1 MLAPLPASLTQPSP
15 HFYRAATLAP
25 LYALLAGLGA
35 DLIWSALAR
44 VRQHMARRAAQAAVA
59 VTFAAAL
66 AWQFSSWYSD
76 YLQRYPRQQARENQ
90 DGLLDAMQ
98 RMAIHAPSFEQRWIS
113 YDDINEP
120 YIYLLAARPLPPAE
134 LQRQIAVTRRPGH
147 FNAITHI
154 GAYRFVDMEAE
165 GVPDQLPT
173 LEAIPD
179 QFGGPAYVLQRWQKG
194 GQPILILRR
203 MK

>member
-1 MLAPLPASLTQPSP
+1 VLAPLPASLTQPSP
-15 HFYRAATLAP
+15 HTYRAATIAP

-35 DLIWSALAR
+35 AMIWSAIQRLKR
-44 VRQHMARRAAQAAVA
+44 IEVRRAAQVGLSAILAVA
-59 VTFAAAL
+59 M
-66 AWQFSSWYSD
+66 AWQFGGWFRA
-76 YLQRYPRQQARENQ
+76 YLQSYPRQQAHENQ

-98 RMAIHAPSFEQRWIS
+98 RMVGYAPGFEQRWIS

-134 LQRQIAVTRRPGH
+134 LQQQIAVTRQPRH
-147 FNAITHI
+147 FNDITNI
-154 GAYRFVDMEAE
+154 GIYRFADMQAE

-179 QFGGPAYVLQRWQKG
+179 QFGGAGFVIQRWQKD
-194 GQPILILRR
+194 GQLILILRR